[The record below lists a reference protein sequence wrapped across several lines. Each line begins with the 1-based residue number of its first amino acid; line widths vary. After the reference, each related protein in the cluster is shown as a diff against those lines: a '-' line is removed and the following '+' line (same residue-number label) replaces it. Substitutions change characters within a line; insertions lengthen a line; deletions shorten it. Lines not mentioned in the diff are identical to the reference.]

1 MSVIIVTDSTC
12 DLSAQQAREM
22 GVQIVPLQVIFGE
35 QVYRQGIDLDT
46 DTFYTR
52 LTHEKALP
60 STSQPSPEDFLR
72 IFEPAVRE
80 GDSVVTLV
88 LSSKLSG
95 TLQSARIASDMAG
108 GDIRIVDSLETI
120 AALRLMVE
128 YAVKLRDE
136 GKNAAEMEAAL
147 LMLRPRLRL
156 IAMVDTL
163 EYLFKGGRLSR
174 TSTVVGSILQMK
186 PILKLENGVIATV
199 GKARGTKAAIKLM
212 IDEIAAGKGF
222 DPDFPLYLGYTG
234 LDDAPCRAFEGPLR
248 ERFGPLPQLRPYVA
262 VGCVIGTHVGPGA
275 TALCYVEKA

>member
-12 DLSAQQAREM
+12 DLSVQQAREM
-22 GVQIVPLQVIFGE
+22 NVQVVPLQVIFGE
-35 QVYRQGIDLDT
+35 QIYRQGVDLDT
-46 DTFYTR
+46 ETFYTR
-52 LTHEKALP
+52 LTREKALP
-60 STSQPSPEDFLR
+60 STSQPAPDDFLR
-72 IFEPAVRE
+72 VFEPAVKA

-95 TLQSARIASDMAG
+95 TLQSARIAANIAG

-128 YAVKLRDE
+128 YAVKLRDA
-136 GKNAAEMEAAL
+136 GKDAAEIEAAL
-147 LMLRPRLRL
+147 LMLRPRLRI

-174 TSTVVGSILQMK
+174 TSAVVGSILQMK
-186 PILKLENGVIATV
+186 PVLKLENGVIVTV

-248 ERFGPLPQLRPYVA
+248 ERFGALPQLGPYVA